1 MGQGPRH
8 GAFYWFEGAGLALCS
23 PEQGSRKLSGSG
35 GSLSALDSS
44 GGCVRFAL
52 TADTRAQSPG
62 IKDLATG
69 LPGYP
74 AEASEAQIGGTGLLS
89 RVVLVF

>member
-1 MGQGPRH
+1 M
-8 GAFYWFEGAGLALCS
+8 ALCS
-23 PEQGSRKLSGSG
+23 PEQESRKLGGSG
-35 GSLSALDSS
+35 GSLCALDSS

-52 TADTRAQSPG
+52 TADTRALSPG

-74 AEASEAQIGGTGLLS
+74 AEASEAQIDGTDLFS
-89 RVVLVF
+89 RAVLVF

>member
-1 MGQGPRH
+1 M
-8 GAFYWFEGAGLALCS
+8 ALCS

-35 GSLSALDSS
+35 ESLCALDSS

-52 TADTRAQSPG
+52 TADARAQSPG